1 MINIKIMK
9 KIFVFSVLFIGLF
22 LFFSCS
28 TPRKTGFELQREI
41 YENEEEDTNYK
52 KLEPDS
58 KIYITGTKPIDSVD
72 VNKLIFDIFRV
83 EPLDYPNEVRCFAR
97 VYDSTGNFVTN
108 MADPYRKDESIRY
121 FTSVR
126 EQLGKN
132 YNIRNTPIDSF
143 TVREYGAGDSIAYSI
158 VLTVDYSG
166 SMDAVAPAIFE
177 GTELFIKLKFD
188 QDRIALATFNKDF
201 DLKVP
206 ITSDSSQLLSLYRLR
221 RKNGFGMFS
230 AVFDAVWKSMDILKD
245 EPKDN
250 PKVLVLFTDGDE
262 NYSKKN
268 VDSVIKFANL
278 HDIHIFCVAFGYA
291 KDDAMRA
298 MADYTGGRFYRAQS
312 KEQLVSVFRDIYL
325 SLRFSYKISYR
336 PPKYWGYHHLYA
348 GLNVPGRADSLIAD
362 GYYDTSGWLSLSD
375 TVIRPILFDFDKA
388 DIKPESYPV
397 LDELIDLMFT
407 WPKLKFDIQ
416 GHTDNIGGVDYNQS
430 LSERRAKAVY
440 DALIKGGVDEKRLRW
455 RGFGMSKPL
464 QSNTTEQGRSINR
477 RTEFLIIAK

>member
-1 MINIKIMK
+1 MG
-9 KIFVFSVLFIGLF
+9 FF
-22 LFFSCS
+22 LIYSCS
-28 TPRKTGFELQREI
+28 TPRKTGFELQKEI
-41 YENEEEDTNYK
+41 YENEEEDTQYNQR
-52 KLEPDS
+52 EPDS

-83 EPLDYPNEVRCFAR
+83 EPNDYPNEVRCFAR

-132 YNIRNTPIDSF
+132 YNIRNTTIDSF
-143 TVREYGAGDSIAYSI
+143 AVREYGAGDSVAYSI

-166 SMDAVAPAIFE
+166 SMDAVSSAIFE
-177 GTELFIKLKFD
+177 GTELFIKLKFN

-268 VDSVIKFANL
+268 IDSVIKFANL
-278 HDIHIFCVAFGYA
+278 HNIHIFCVAFGYA
-291 KDDAMRA
+291 KDDAMRN

-312 KEQLVSVFRDIYL
+312 KEQLISVFRDIYL

-336 PPKYWGYHHLYA
+336 PPKYWGYHHIFA

-362 GYYDTSGWLSLSD
+362 GYYDTSGWLALSD
-375 TVIRPILFDFDKA
+375 TVIRPILFDFDKSE
-388 DIKPESYPV
+388 IKPESYAII
-397 LDELIDLMFT
+397 DELIDLMLT

-416 GHTDNIGGVDYNQS
+416 GHTDNIGGIEYNQA
-430 LSERRAKAVY
+430 LSERRAKSVY
-440 DALIKGGVDEKRLRW
+440 DALITGGIEEKRLRW

-464 QSNTTEQGRSINR
+464 QPNSTEQGRSINR